1 MHHLRSVCSFFT
13 IFPTSQTA
21 MDIKISDDDKGDD
34 EDDDVGAALLYA
46 SLCMVADSI
55 IDIPPIV

>member
-1 MHHLRSVCSFFT
+1 
-13 IFPTSQTA
+13 